1 MTIYSCQENIAKLWT
16 WRSFR
21 TPHFGKHYHFS
32 FDLITGVT
40 PSYRHQAGNTDY
52 RNFIKNNLQ
61 FIKWETFTL
70 YLIRIRDE
78 NTLDNDI
85 GNLMVGGLLYTSL
98 YTWSDLMICFDSA
111 LFPQNFVWE
120 SCGKKV
126 CLIWKLIF
134 IKLRI

>member
-1 MTIYSCQENIAKLWT
+1 MHMTIYSCQENIAKLWT

-70 YLIRIRDE
+70 YLIRIQDE
-78 NTLDNDI
+78 NTIDNDI
-85 GNLMVGGLLYTSL
+85 GNLMVGGLFYTLPSIPGL
-98 YTWSDLMICFDSA
+98 TLW
-111 LFPQNFVWE
+111 FV
-120 SCGKKV
+120 
-126 CLIWKLIF
+126 LILHSSHKILCERHVANKYVWINNSYLSN
-134 IKLRI
+134 